1 MNPIDVAWDFM
12 KSPAWGGGPP
22 KICSSCNTEVGPF
35 RDRLAQEEYNISGLC
50 QQCQDETYGT
60 GEAPSL
66 DWVLDPNI
74 QPN

>member
-1 MNPIDVAWDFM
+1 MKPIDVAWDFM

-35 RDRLAQEEYNISGLC
+35 RDRLAQEEYNSSGLC
-50 QQCQDETYGT
+50 QQCQDKTYGT

-66 DWVLDPNI
+66 DWVLDSNS
-74 QPN
+74 QLN